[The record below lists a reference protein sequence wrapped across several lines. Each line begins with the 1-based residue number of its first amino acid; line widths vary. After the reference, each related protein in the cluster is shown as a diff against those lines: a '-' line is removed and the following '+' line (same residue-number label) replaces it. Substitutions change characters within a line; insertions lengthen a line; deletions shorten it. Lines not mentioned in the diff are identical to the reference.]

1 MVVIADPNINRSS
14 KHQGEGGTSSADKS
28 VHLGECSYIYLT
40 LMTSQWL
47 PNLAIMQNV
56 AVLALQ
62 TAKVTCHLVGTPST
76 AATTTYSTPV
86 AVRRGRVWLC
96 ARMQAYIDLKLP
108 NKKDIPETE
117 VASPTHR

>member
-1 MVVIADPNINRSS
+1 MEIMAVVVLQ
-14 KHQGEGGTSSADKS
+14 KVK
-28 VHLGECSYIYLT
+28 
-40 LMTSQWL
+40 
-47 PNLAIMQNV
+47 V
-56 AVLALQ
+56 AG
-62 TAKVTCHLVGTPST
+62 HLVGHTST
-76 AATTTYSTPV
+76 AATTPYSTLV